1 MHQDYIEV
9 QPREKLGKN
18 ANRRLR
24 EQGYIPGIVYGGDRG
39 PVPIAIKERDVWDML
54 HAETGE
60 NTVRLL
66 RLAGTD
72 KQRHVMVKDYQMD
85 PISKKL
91 IHADFMRVDV
101 DQVVEVSVPVEIVGT
116 AYGVKNEG
124 GMLDLIKR
132 EVELKAKVLEIP
144 KVIEI
149 DVTDLHLN
157 DAIRVKDLDVPN
169 VEFVDNPET
178 VIVKVEPIRAHE
190 VEVAEEE
197 EEEMEPE
204 VISKGK
210 KEEE

>member
-1 MHQDYIEV
+1 MQQDYIEV

-18 ANRRLR
+18 ANRKLR

-39 PVPIAIKERDVWDML
+39 PVPIAIKERDVWEML

-66 RLAGTD
+66 KLAGTD
-72 KQRHVMVKDYQMD
+72 KQRHVMVKDYQID
-85 PISKKL
+85 PITRRL

-101 DQVVEVSVPVEIVGT
+101 DQIVEVSVPIEIKGT

-149 DVTDLHLN
+149 DVSDLHLN
-157 DAIRVKDLDVPN
+157 DAIRVKDLNVPN
-169 VEFVDNPET
+169 VEFVDNPDT
-178 VIVKVEPIRAHE
+178 VIVKVEPIKSHE
-190 VEVAEEE
+190 VEVSEE

>member
-39 PVPIAIKERDVWDML
+39 PVPIAIKERDVWEML

-72 KQRHVMVKDYQMD
+72 KQRHVMVKDYQID
-85 PISKKL
+85 PISRRL

-101 DQVVEVSVPVEIVGT
+101 DQVVEVSVPIEIKGT

-124 GMLDLIKR
+124 GMLDVIKR

-157 DAIRVKDLDVPN
+157 DAIRVKDLDVAN
-169 VEFVDNPET
+169 VEFVDNPDT
-178 VIVKVEPIRAHE
+178 VIVKVEPIKSHD
-190 VEVAEEE
+190 VEVSEE

>member
-1 MHQDYIEV
+1 MQQDYIEV

-24 EQGYIPGIVYGGDRG
+24 KEGYIPGIVYGGDRG
-39 PVPIAIKERDVWDML
+39 PVPIAIKERHVWEML

-72 KQRHVMVKDYQMD
+72 LQRHVMVKDYQVD
-85 PISKKL
+85 PITRRL
-91 IHADFMRVDV
+91 IHADFMRVDI
-101 DQVVEVSVPVEIVGT
+101 DQVVEVSVPVEIIGT

-124 GMLDLIKR
+124 GMLDIIKR

-149 DVTDLHLN
+149 DVSELHLN

-169 VEFVDNPET
+169 VEFVDNPDT
-178 VIVKVEPIRAHE
+178 VIVKVEPIKSHE
-190 VEVAEEE
+190 VEEVEEE
-197 EEEMEPE
+197 EEFEPE
-204 VISKGK
+204 VIAKGK

>member
-1 MHQDYIEV
+1 MHQDFIEV
-9 QPREKLGKN
+9 QPRERLGKN

-66 RLAGTD
+66 KLAGTD

-85 PISKKL
+85 PVSRKL

-101 DQVVEVSVPVEIVGT
+101 EQIVEVSVPIEIKGT

-132 EVELKAKVLEIP
+132 EIELKAKVLEIP

-149 DVTDLHLN
+149 DVSGLHLN
-157 DAIRVKDLDVPN
+157 DSIRVKDINVEN
-169 VEFVDNPET
+169 VEFVDAPDT
-178 VIVKVEPIRAHE
+178 VIVKVEPIKTHDLE
-190 VEVAEEE
+190 VSEEE
-197 EEEMEPE
+197 EVEPE
-204 VISKGK
+204 LISKGK

>member
-157 DAIRVKDLDVPN
+157 DTIRVKDLDVPN

>member
-39 PVPIAIKERDVWDML
+39 PVPIAIKERDVWEML

-72 KQRHVMVKDYQMD
+72 KQRHVMVKDYQID
-85 PISKKL
+85 PISRKL

-101 DQVVEVSVPVEIVGT
+101 DQVVEVSVPIEIKGT

-149 DVTDLHLN
+149 DVSDLHLN
-157 DAIRVKDLDVPN
+157 DAIRVKDLEVEN
-169 VEFVDNPET
+169 VEFVDNPDT
-178 VIVKVEPIRAHE
+178 VIVKVEPIKSHE
-190 VEVAEEE
+190 VEVAEE

>member
-39 PVPIAIKERDVWDML
+39 PVPIAIKERDVWEML

-72 KQRHVMVKDYQMD
+72 KQRHVMVKDYQID
-85 PISKKL
+85 PISRRL

-101 DQVVEVSVPVEIVGT
+101 DQVVEVSVPIEIKGT

-124 GMLDLIKR
+124 GMLDVIKR

-157 DAIRVKDLDVPN
+157 DAIRVKDLDVAN
-169 VEFVDNPET
+169 VEFIDNPDT
-178 VIVKVEPIRAHE
+178 VIVKVEPIKSHD
-190 VEVAEEE
+190 VEVSEE